1 MKQTIEQLQHH
12 GERQREAAIQ
22 ASDAA
27 QELARRANSSNAS
40 VIPGPAAYDVL
51 GDIKML
57 LYYVSEVTDNLP
69 QALAGS
75 LNDARLDVYDRDYD
89 GNEREPRIQVQHA
102 SEQLHEL
109 TELLSQAYDRAEA
122 AQQAISGQGY
132 KARPQIGAGSRPLQ
146 EPLQAAFP
154 DTANSRPTIP
164 TSSTRI
170 APRPQPGSHCRTEL
184 QR

>member
-1 MKQTIEQLQHH
+1 MKQTIEQLQHQ
-12 GERQREAAIQ
+12 GERQREAANQ

-27 QELARRANSSNAS
+27 HELARRANSSNAS

-69 QALAGS
+69 HALEGS
-75 LNDARLDVYDRDYD
+75 LDDARLDVSDRDYD
-89 GNEREPRIQVQHA
+89 GNQREPRVQVQHA
-102 SEQLHEL
+102 SKQLHEL
-109 TELLSQAYDRAEA
+109 TDLLSQAYDRAES

-132 KARPQIGAGSRPLQ
+132 KARPQIGAGSRPSH
-146 EPLQAAFP
+146 EPLLAAFP
-154 DTANSRPTIP
+154 DTAGGRPTVP
-164 TSSTRI
+164 TSTARMG
-170 APRPQPGSHCRTEL
+170 PRPQSGSCCRTEL

>member
-1 MKQTIEQLQHH
+1 MKQTIEQLQHQ
-12 GERQREAAIQ
+12 GERQREAANQ

-27 QELARRANSSNAS
+27 HELARRANSSSAS

-69 QALAGS
+69 HALAGS
-75 LNDARLDVYDRDYD
+75 LDDARFDVFDRDYD
-89 GNEREPRIQVQHA
+89 GNQREPRAQVQRA

-109 TELLSQAYDRAEA
+109 TGLLSQAYDRAEA

-132 KARPQIGAGSRPLQ
+132 KARPQGAGLRPSQ
-146 EPLQAAFP
+146 EPLLAAFP
-154 DTANSRPTIP
+154 DTADGRPTIP
-164 TSSTRI
+164 ASPARI
-170 APRPQPGSHCRTEL
+170 GPRPQSGSRCRTEL

>member
-1 MKQTIEQLQHH
+1 MKQTIEQLQHP
-12 GERQREAAIQ
+12 GECQREAAIQ

-40 VIPGPAAYDVL
+40 VIPGPAAYDIL

-132 KARPQIGAGSRPLQ
+132 KARPQIGAGSRPSQ
-146 EPLQAAFP
+146 EPLLAAFP
-154 DTANSRPTIP
+154 DTAGGQPTLP
-164 TSSTRI
+164 TSAGRMG
-170 APRPQPGSHCRTEL
+170 PRPQSGRCCRTEL